1 MAKERK
7 KQTIIDLLI
16 EKSGSVFALSIILIT
31 MYSLVIYELYYDSQ
45 LVGSIINQ
53 YLVVVLIAI
62 PISRIAVRYNVTY
75 MMDLMRVNKAE
86 VLDIRR
92 KSIFLLVSNH
102 IVILLH
108 IAYARSLPTNN
119 LHTFMVSFAVIVE
132 IVGLLIYLYRTSF
145 KLPKVISEINQYK
158 ER

>member
-1 MAKERK
+1 
-7 KQTIIDLLI
+7 
-16 EKSGSVFALSIILIT
+16 
-31 MYSLVIYELYYDSQ
+31 
-45 LVGSIINQ
+45 
-53 YLVVVLIAI
+53 VVLIAI